1 MDICKNNTTGNYF
14 IYINETGAKEAL
26 FVTPNAE
33 IKNLQLELF
42 TKPEKYPEAF
52 LLEED
57 LITKEQSQRFHE
69 YKKDRSDEVSENYN
83 D

>member
-1 MDICKNNTTGNYF
+1 MDICKNNITGNYF
-14 IYINETGAKEAL
+14 IYINATGTEEAL

>member
-14 IYINETGAKEAL
+14 IYINGTGAEEAV

-42 TKPEKYPEAF
+42 TKPEKYPEEF
-52 LLEED
+52 LLEKNF
-57 LITKEQSQRFHE
+57 ITKEQSQRFHE
-69 YKKDRSDEVSENYN
+69 YKKDRADEVSENYN
-83 D
+83 E